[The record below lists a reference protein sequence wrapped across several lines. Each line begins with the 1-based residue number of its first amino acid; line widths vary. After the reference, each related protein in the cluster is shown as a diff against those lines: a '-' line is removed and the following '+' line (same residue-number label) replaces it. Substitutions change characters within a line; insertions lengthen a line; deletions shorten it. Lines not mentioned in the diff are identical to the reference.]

1 MYKNLFPNTLHMFP
15 IEQNDNILYFYTR
28 REWGHTQYQPL
39 ALFYNYIPGNFI
51 DLLINACI
59 WR

>member
-1 MYKNLFPNTLHMFP
+1 MYKNPFPDTLHMFP
-15 IEQNDNILYFYTR
+15 IEQNDNIFYFSMQ
-28 REWGHTQYQPL
+28 REWGHTYYQP
-39 ALFYNYIPGNFI
+39 LFYNYIPGNFI